1 MSKYSTDEEI
11 WEDIVGYETKY
22 QVSNLGRVRSLDRYP
37 LFKDGR
43 KRLLKGQILKPMK
56 DTNGRLYVK
65 LSNNENVRKHKSIS
79 RMVATAFL
87 GSPEDALLEVNHI
100 DGNPLNN
107 HIKNLEWTTRQEN
120 MKHAVDNDLF
130 RTGEDSPHNKV
141 LISDVEDIF
150 KLKFVEL
157 KTNEEIATIYH
168 VTRQTIDRII
178 NGKSWQFKKDLD
190 YSRIHNQYAKCFER
204 NKEKNIADLKEL
216 ADFNGTLDDTA
227 IYKMLTLYYDR
238 GVTQKVL
245 SSIYNISRSRVGQI
259 VNGHSQYFDN
269 HKYLQD
275 KLDSYK

>member
-1 MSKYSTDEEI
+1 MSKYNTDEEI

-22 QVSNLGRVRSLDRYP
+22 QVSNFGRVRSLDRYP

-43 KRLLKGQILKPMK
+43 KRLLKGKVLKPVK
-56 DTNGRLYVK
+56 DRNGRLYVK
-65 LSNNENVRKHKSIS
+65 LSDNENVRKNKSIS

-107 HIKNLEWTTRQEN
+107 HIENLEWTTRQEN
-120 MKHAVDNDLF
+120 MRHAFYNNLF

-150 KLKFVEL
+150 KLKFVES
-157 KTNEEIATIYH
+157 KTNKEIATIYH
-168 VTRQTIDRII
+168 VSRQTIDSII
-178 NGKSWQFKKDLD
+178 KGESWQFKKDLD
-190 YSRIHNQYAKCFER
+190 YSRMHTQYKKAFRTKQK
-204 NKEKNIADLKEL
+204 NNIADLKEL
-216 ADFNGTLDDTA
+216 ADFNGTLDDVA
-227 IYKMLTLYYDR
+227 ISKMLTLYYER

-259 VNGHSQYFDN
+259 VNGQSQYFDN
-269 HKYLQD
+269 HKYLQE
-275 KLDSYK
+275 KLDSLR

>member
-22 QVSNLGRVRSLDRYP
+22 QVSNFGRVRSLDRYP

-43 KRLLKGQILKPMK
+43 KRLLKGQVLKPVK
-56 DTNGRLYVK
+56 DHNGRLCVK
-65 LSNNENVRKHKSIS
+65 LSNNENVRKNKTIS

-87 GSPEDALLEVNHI
+87 GRPEDALLEVNHI

-107 HIKNLEWTTRQEN
+107 HIENLEWTTRQEN
-120 MKHAVDNDLF
+120 MKHAFDNNLF

-190 YSRIHNQYAKCFER
+190 YSRIHSQYTKCFKR

-227 IYKMLTLYYDR
+227 ISKMLTLYYER

-259 VNGHSQYFDN
+259 VNGQSQYFDN
-269 HKYLQD
+269 HKYLQE
-275 KLDSYK
+275 KLDNLR

>member
-22 QVSNLGRVRSLDRYP
+22 QVSNFGRVRSLDRYP

-43 KRLLKGQILKPMK
+43 KRLLKGQVLKPVK
-56 DTNGRLYVK
+56 DHNGRLYVK
-65 LSNNENVRKHKSIS
+65 LSNNENVRKNKTIS

-87 GSPEDALLEVNHI
+87 GRPEDALLEVNHI

-107 HIKNLEWTTRQEN
+107 HIENLEWTTRQEN
-120 MKHAVDNDLF
+120 MKHAFDNNLF

-190 YSRIHNQYAKCFER
+190 YSRIHSQYTKCFER

-227 IYKMLTLYYDR
+227 ISKMLTLYYER

-269 HKYLQD
+269 HKYLQE
-275 KLDSYK
+275 KLDSLR